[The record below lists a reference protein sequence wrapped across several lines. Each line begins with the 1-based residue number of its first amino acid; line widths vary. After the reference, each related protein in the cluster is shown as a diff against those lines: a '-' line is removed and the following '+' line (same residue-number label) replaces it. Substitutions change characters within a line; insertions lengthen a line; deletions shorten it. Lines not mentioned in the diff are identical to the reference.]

1 MKLTTSLFLPSLF
14 FFPLPSHANVIVSC
28 FEDSPSPLIP
38 TTYHACF
45 QVIKFIIGH
54 ERIELPTLFS
64 RAPNV
69 GYRLPEQWRQGS
81 CVLQLDMN
89 DHAATAPAET
99 ETATF
104 KNVADAAASVILA
117 CVLARPHL
125 GGSQFVGAKKVMNVT
140 VFGTDAARLKGPGVG
155 GGGLGLGLGRLGGGD
170 FAM

>member
-1 MKLTTSLFLPSLF
+1 MKLTNFLFLPSLF
-14 FFPLPSHANVIVSC
+14 FPLPSRANVIVSC
-28 FEDSPSPLIP
+28 FEDSSPPMIP

-45 QVIKFIIGH
+45 QVIKFIISH

-89 DHAATAPAET
+89 DAATAPAET

-140 VFGTDAARLKGPGVG
+140 VFGTDRAARLKGLGLG
-155 GGGLGLGLGRLGGGD
+155 GGGLGVGRLRGGD